1 MNADECILLAIL
13 PVDDDVDVEVD
24 PLAGKGFDVDANA
37 DVETDLGFKFV
48 RLAKAD
54 GLSDRMMVD

>member
-13 PVDDDVDVEVD
+13 PVDNDDVVDSGKEV
-24 PLAGKGFDVDANA
+24 PVSDANA